1 MEPNKNLKQ
10 LLSEIDSDVVVCAA
24 TKYVDDK
31 DSLKLLSYGINN
43 FAENRV
49 DAFLKKYESLKDYDI
64 KWHFIGHLQ
73 SNKAKLIA
81 NKIDYLHSL
90 DSLKLAR
97 IINEN
102 RDTPLDCF
110 VEVSI
115 NGEESKD
122 GIKPEDA
129 LEFVKEAMK
138 FKNIHIVGLMMMS
151 VKYSDHESLV
161 SQFTKLVDLKKEIE
175 NGLSIKIP
183 YLSMGM
189 SNDYKEAVEAGATH
203 VRLGRILFDGFSL

>member
-10 LLSEIDSDVVVCAA
+10 LLSDIDKDVVVCAA
-24 TKYVDDK
+24 TKYVDDA
-31 DSLKLLSYGINN
+31 DSLKLLKYGINN
-43 FAENRV
+43 FAENRT
-49 DAFLKKYESLKDYDI
+49 DSFLKKYESLKDYDI

-73 SNKAKLIA
+73 SNKAKLIVD
-81 NKIDYLHSL
+81 KIDCLHSL

-102 RDTPLDCF
+102 RTTPLDCF
-110 VEVSI
+110 IEVSI

-129 LEFVKEAMK
+129 LEFVRNVLQY
-138 FKNIHIVGLMMMS
+138 KNVNIVGFMMMS
-151 VKYSDHESLV
+151 VKYSDHESLM
-161 SQFTKLVDLKKEIE
+161 SQFTKLADLKKNIE
-175 NGLSIKIP
+175 KELNIDIP

-189 SNDYKEAVEAGATH
+189 SGDYKEAIEAGATH
-203 VRLGRILFDGFSL
+203 IRLGRILFDGFDY

>member
-10 LLSEIDSDVVVCAA
+10 LLSEIDSKVVVCAA
-24 TKYVDDK
+24 TKYVDGK

-49 DAFLKKYESLKDYDI
+49 DAFLKKHEALKDYDI

-73 SNKAKLIA
+73 SNKAKLVA

-151 VKYSDHESLV
+151 VKYSDHESLM
-161 SQFTKLVDLKKEIE
+161 SQFTKLVNLKKEIE
-175 NGLSIKIP
+175 NEFSIKIP

-189 SNDYKEAVEAGATH
+189 SNDYKEAIEAGATH

>member
-10 LLSEIDSDVVVCAA
+10 LLSEIDSNVVVCAA

-49 DAFLKKYESLKDYDI
+49 DAFLNKYEALKDYDI

-73 SNKAKLIA
+73 SNKAKLVA

-151 VKYSDHESLV
+151 VKYSDHESLM
-161 SQFTKLVDLKKEIE
+161 SQFTKLVDLQKEIE
-175 NGLSIKIP
+175 NKLSIKIP

-189 SNDYKEAVEAGATH
+189 SNDYKEAIEAGATH

>member
-1 MEPNKNLKQ
+1 MILQLIRPNNKF
-10 LLSEIDSDVVVCAA
+10 
-24 TKYVDDK
+24 
-31 DSLKLLSYGINN
+31 NN

-49 DAFLKKYESLKDYDI
+49 DSFLKKYESLKDYDI

-97 IINEN
+97 ILNEN
-102 RDTPLDCF
+102 RTTPLDCF

-122 GIKPEDA
+122 GIDPKDT
-129 LEFVKEAMK
+129 LGFVKDLQEY
-138 FKNIHIVGLMMMS
+138 KNINVVGFMMMS
-151 VKYSDHESLV
+151 VKYSDHESLM
-161 SQFTKLVDLKKEIE
+161 SQFTKLVDLKKNVEKELNIT
-175 NGLSIKIP
+175 IP

-189 SNDYKEAVEAGATH
+189 SGDYKEAIEAGATH
-203 VRLGRILFDGFSL
+203 IRLGRILFDGFDY

>member
-1 MEPNKNLKQ
+1 MEPSRNLEQ
-10 LLSEIDSDVVVCAA
+10 LLNGIDKNVVVCAA
-24 TKYVDDK
+24 TKYASSE
-31 DSLKLLSYGINN
+31 DSLKLLKYGINN

-49 DAFLKKYESLKDYDI
+49 DAFLKKYDDLKDYGI
-64 KWHFIGHLQ
+64 TWHFIGHLQ

-81 NKIDYLHSL
+81 SKIDYLHSL

-97 IINEN
+97 LLNES
-102 RDTPLDCF
+102 RTTPLNCF

-129 LEFVKEAMK
+129 LEFVRSLLQY
-138 FKNIHIVGLMMMS
+138 KNINVVGFMMMS
-151 VKYSDHESLV
+151 VKYSDHESLM
-161 SQFTKLVDLKKEIE
+161 SQFTKLAELKKSVEKE
-175 NGLSIKIP
+175 LNMNIP

-189 SNDYKEAVEAGATH
+189 SGDYKEAIEAGATH
-203 VRLGRILFDGFSL
+203 IRLGRILFDGFEY